1 MYYAGGE
8 DKKSEEKKSEKEI
21 VYATSREMKAYFQK
35 MMEKMGEIAAK
46 LEGALEENRKLR
58 KDAERRDKEINN
70 LQMKVE
76 LLEQRSRINNLEIVN
91 LPVTP
96 NENPVEIVKSLAQC
110 VGVEIRDEDIQAV
123 HRVPRYDKKGKN
135 MVVQFCSRWK
145 KNIILQACAD
155 FRKRNNNKITAK
167 DINNSLPDQAVYV
180 SEHLTPKNK
189 ILLRKTKQRI
199 RDIGWKYSWTRDG
212 AIYVRKDEQDRRRI
226 NITEESELQKL
237 Q

>member
-46 LEGALEENRKLR
+46 LEGALEENKKLR

-76 LLEQRSRINNLEIVN
+76 LLEQRTRINNLEIVN

-155 FRKRNNNKITAK
+155 FRKRNNNKINFKYVKTAHGAWENE
-167 DINNSLPDQAVYV
+167 IQRQPSLLFLACVNVALPNHM
-180 SEHLTPKNK
+180 SF
-189 ILLRKTKQRI
+189 LRPPTACI
-199 RDIGWKYSWTRDG
+199 SY
-212 AIYVRKDEQDRRRI
+212 
-226 NITEESELQKL
+226 EERVPMERFWE
-237 Q
+237 